1 MSSRKESLNRI
12 RRVSNGSSASWKYK
26 YPFFCVIFFLSYA
39 SFVFIDPRS
48 LYLTIG
54 ISSFPR
60 RRRRLREA
68 IVLQDEEIVPIG
80 SPHEARPSSRHES
93 YSSEQQRGHDRST
106 RCLESF
112 QCRCMPIQSP
122 YPRPWQF
129 CSLVQQF
136 NELRNANLGLHEHQS
151 SVYIDWNVQRSGS
164 SRSFEVSY
172 QT

>member
-1 MSSRKESLNRI
+1 MDLLHLENISVFLCD
-12 RRVSNGSSASWKYK
+12 
-26 YPFFCVIFFLSYA
+26 FFFFYLMHR
-39 SFVFIDPRS
+39 SFLHSILRS
-48 LYLTIG
+48 LCLNIN
-54 ISSFPR
+54 ISLFPR

-80 SPHEARPSSRHES
+80 SPHEARPSPRHES
-93 YSSEQQRGHDRST
+93 YSSEQQRGHDGPAW
-106 RCLESF
+106 CLESF
-112 QCRCMPIQSP
+112 QRGCMPIQSP

-136 NELRNANLGLHEHQS
+136 NELRNANVGLHEHQS
-151 SVYIDWNVQRSGS
+151 GVYVDWNVEWSGS